1 MAISLSR
8 IICPFFRETTVS
20 LSVSGEVTGG
30 LYNYVDNHIVPELEK
45 LSGVASV
52 SSYGGQQEYISITLQ
67 RDQMEQYFQQP
78 LYPLGYL
85 LGSSRLLLGNADID
99 CFLTVIAAQK

>member
-1 MAISLSR
+1 MEQEDTLQ
-8 IICPFFRETTVS
+8 

-30 LYNYVDNHIVPELEK
+30 LYNYVENNVVPELEK

-67 RDQMEQYFQQP
+67 RDMMEQYG
-78 LYPLGYL
+78 LTMSDVVNAV
-85 LGSSRLLLGNADID
+85 SSADFTMPTGNVDVGALNLSGIGWYG
-99 CFLTVIAAQK
+99 L